1 MVEVMTVKEVA
12 EMLRISEQM
21 VYKAARSGELPSFNV
36 GNRVL
41 FNKAK
46 IEALVTG
53 EEDHDADEPKQ
64 DNNRHRVYGTIRPRR
79 IASARMV

>member
-1 MVEVMTVKEVA
+1 MVRVMTVSEVA
-12 EMLRISEQM
+12 ELLRISEPL
-21 VYKAARSGELPSFNV
+21 VYKAARAGDIPSFKV

-41 FNKAK
+41 FNAEK
-46 IEALVTG
+46 IEAIVTG

-64 DNNRHRVYGTIRPRR
+64 NSNRHRVYGTIRNRR

>member
-1 MVEVMTVKEVA
+1 MVRVMTVKEVA

-41 FNKAK
+41 FNAEK
-46 IEALVTG
+46 IEAIVTG

-64 DNNRHRVYGTIRPRR
+64 NSNRHRVYGTVRNRR
-79 IASARMV
+79 ISSARMV